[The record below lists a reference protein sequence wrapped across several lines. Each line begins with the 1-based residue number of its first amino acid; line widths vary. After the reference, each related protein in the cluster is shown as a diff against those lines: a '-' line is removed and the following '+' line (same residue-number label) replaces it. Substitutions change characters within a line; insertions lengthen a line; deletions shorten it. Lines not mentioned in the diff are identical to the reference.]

1 MFENLNF
8 GKIGFKKSVFE
19 KHFISYSC
27 ILLIKYF
34 ALRSLCI
41 KLLCFS
47 KNWFFQNFHRSN
59 LFLDRSKLRL
69 KFLDWFCVFRSIEPM
84 FWSIENCIESFLLKP
99 FVPHVFFTI
108 QTFQKHVLSLFDRSK
123 TPSKI
128 FVVFPQNFCK
138 VFLL

>member
-8 GKIGFKKSVFE
+8 GKTEFKTSVFG
-19 KHFISYSC
+19 KHSISYSC
-27 ILLIKYF
+27 ILFIKF
-34 ALRSLCI
+34 NALRSLCI

-47 KNWFFQNFHRSN
+47 KICFFQNFDRSN
-59 LFLDRSKLRL
+59 MFLDQSKLRL
-69 KFLDWFCVFRSIEPM
+69 KFLAWFCVFRSIEPI
-84 FWSIENCIESFLLKP
+84 FRSIENRIESFLKP

-108 QTFQKHVLSLFDRSK
+108 QTFQTHVLSLFDRSK

-128 FVVFPQNFCK
+128 FVVFLQNFCK